1 MEFGNWNR
9 RAQRLSFS
17 DNSCHILDVFIVLE
31 EEDGSVVALI
41 LCPLTYRNGCHIHI
55 KYIKHPIR
63 VTNKTSK
70 KNMVV
75 IVLLMIV
82 SLTNVQNA
90 LGFCPVGCTCIS
102 SQRVVCADSNQ
113 IGTMRYSLTTTTSTT
128 STTATTTATTT
139 STTATTTASITATT
153 TVTTTAKS
161 LQLNDINNTLM
172 QQDDEKKVVYTC
184 GKNTCPRNSQCF
196 EVHGETPICRCTMGL
211 VKNTEGKC
219 VYGIKLFLVDGL
231 ALKMKFSDHFSN
243 TSSIEFVAKAEQIR
257 TSIDYFLSHYSS
269 VQGSQVTRLD
279 SKRTNITHV
288 QFVLSAN
295 TSTYTPTDVDRKL
308 ITQLYSND
316 SIMEVDRDK
325 SKVSVQYTDMC
336 VLRGELC
343 DAASEQCT
351 YNATSGTSGC
361 TCAEGFERDDID
373 DVCANE
379 SSEMEFIV
387 VIPVCCVVVLLL
399 CVGGYLYNRRYN
411 ATNYTR
417 SSSNRSAATF
427 SNTSF

>member
-1 MEFGNWNR
+1 
-9 RAQRLSFS
+9 
-17 DNSCHILDVFIVLE
+17 
-31 EEDGSVVALI
+31 
-41 LCPLTYRNGCHIHI
+41 
-55 KYIKHPIR
+55 
-63 VTNKTSK
+63 
-70 KNMVV
+70 MVV

-102 SQRVVCADSNQ
+102 SQRVVCAGLKNSNQ
-113 IGTMRYSLTTTTSTT
+113 IESMTNSLTTTPTTSKTATT
-128 STTATTTATTT
+128 TARTTASTTATT
-139 STTATTTASITATT
+139 
-153 TVTTTAKS
+153 
-161 LQLNDINNTLM
+161 LQLNDKNNTSM
-172 QQDDEKKVVYTC
+172 QQDDGKKFVYIC
-184 GKNTCPRNSQCF
+184 GKDTCPRNSQCF
-196 EVHGETPICRCTMGL
+196 DVHGETPICRCAVGL

-257 TSIDYFLSHYSS
+257 TSIDYFLSHNSS

-279 SKRTNITHV
+279 SKRTNITYV

-427 SNTSF
+427 SNTSFWINKDICINASFTILFFMYSWSQVGSLLSPSTLVVIEWSSPFLPGD